1 MAGWGAGFS
10 LRPPGPSIRGWGL
23 CVVAKALGW
32 WTVSGE
38 VGYLVKRREGRHTC
52 CGLEIARHGCL
63 RTWFGWRNGCC
74 GLGWCVRSELESIE
88 CNGILLKEFKD
99 EEEKKALFISVNLW
113 SVESC

>member
-38 VGYLVKRREGRHTC
+38 VR
-52 CGLEIARHGCL
+52 
-63 RTWFGWRNGCC
+63 
-74 GLGWCVRSELESIE
+74 
-88 CNGILLKEFKD
+88 
-99 EEEKKALFISVNLW
+99 
-113 SVESC
+113 